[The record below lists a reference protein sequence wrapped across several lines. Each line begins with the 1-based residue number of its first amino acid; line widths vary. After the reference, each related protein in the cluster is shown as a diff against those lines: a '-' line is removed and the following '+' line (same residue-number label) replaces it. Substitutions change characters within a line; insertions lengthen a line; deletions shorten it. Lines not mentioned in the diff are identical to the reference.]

1 MNDILF
7 YENFCFNSITFKK
20 QKYTDNRAGSP
31 FHYLAYMIKG
41 TSKIVANDMSV
52 ELSDGDLF
60 YIPKGLPYQS
70 YWNSDDDI
78 QFLSFGFHHFPE
90 TESKQFVLQKI
101 DCPDEIKERVKN
113 IPIKNTIDS
122 FVIGEFYSALAEIVG
137 YLESMSKD
145 TKSKIMDRAKQYIYD
160 NTNCKVSDI
169 AKHCLISKSE
179 LYYIFKSGSDLTP
192 NRLMQKALCEKAE
205 LLLTTTDKSIQEICD
220 ILGFSSTSYFRKII
234 KAHTGK
240 TPREIRNKARNI

>member
-1 MNDILF
+1 
-7 YENFCFNSITFKK
+7 
-20 QKYTDNRAGSP
+20 
-31 FHYLAYMIKG
+31 MIKG
-41 TSKIVANDMSV
+41 TSKIVANDISV

-101 DCPDEIKERVKN
+101 DCSDEIKERVKN
-113 IPIKNTIDS
+113 IPINNTIDS

-145 TKSKIMDRAKQYIYD
+145 TKSKIMDRAKRYIYD

-179 LYYIFKSGSDLTP
+179 LYYIFKSESDLTP

-234 KAHTGK
+234 KAHTGE